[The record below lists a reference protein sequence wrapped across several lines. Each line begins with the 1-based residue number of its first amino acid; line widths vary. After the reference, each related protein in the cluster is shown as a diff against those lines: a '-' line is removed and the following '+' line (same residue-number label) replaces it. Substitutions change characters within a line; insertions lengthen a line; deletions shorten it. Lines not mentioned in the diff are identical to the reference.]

1 MEAAKSNA
9 RSTLMQPRML
19 RIIFIAGLDSLF
31 AGCFLKMTKAMRQ
44 PNVLRNQQC
53 ERQKSNPEKTRR
65 GAHLKHTLQ
74 AAMLRGIPQGEE

>member
-19 RIIFIAGLDSLF
+19 RIIFIVGRDRLF
-31 AGCFLKMTKAMRQ
+31 AGYFLKMTKAMRQ
-44 PNVLRNQQC
+44 PDVLCDQQR
-53 ERQKSNPEKTRR
+53 ERQKSSPEKTRR
-65 GAHLKHTLQ
+65 RAHLKHTLQ